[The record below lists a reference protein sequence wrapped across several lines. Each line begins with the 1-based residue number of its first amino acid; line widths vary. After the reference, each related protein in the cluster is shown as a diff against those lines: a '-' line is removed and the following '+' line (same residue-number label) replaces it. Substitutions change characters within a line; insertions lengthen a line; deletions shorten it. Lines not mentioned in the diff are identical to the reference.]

1 MGKRKTAKKVMKKE
15 QQKVMSKFDCPFCN
29 HMGSIKVTI
38 NKKAKFGQCKCAV
51 CSVQYATTITALS
64 EPIDVFCEWIDEC
77 EKANKD
83 GSSAGAPAQQRP
95 SRRRRD
101 AGSDE
106 EDDEEE
112 EEDDED

>member
-38 NKKAKFGQCKCAV
+38 NKKAKFGQCKCSV
-51 CSVQYATTITALS
+51 CNVQYATTITALS

-83 GSSAGAPAQQRP
+83 GPPASSAPRP

-106 EDDEEE
+106 EEEEEE
-112 EEDDED
+112 EEDED